1 MMRSQSLS
9 RTAEITA
16 GRSSI
21 SPRIIVT
28 LPLSTPTALSSRSLS
43 ATSKITGRSPRSS
56 NIPVAY
62 APTRPVPPVIKIP
75 FFAIRILL
83 SRYRYNKLIRRVNLI
98 FRRTWLDSGG
108 RYLDLLGAKMIAF
121 LRQRRGATGVTINLL
136 IMMFVLAGSLSFESK
151 GLAQEKMRLA
161 WAGFSPTNSPIWVI
175 EDRKLLQKMGVQPE
189 IIAIGNSPTV
199 LQALLAGEIDASSIS
214 VTTLTSSRLAG
225 ADTVMIVGVVP
236 TFVDHIVSVSNITTV
251 EQLKGKTGGVNRL
264 GTTSDLGLRL
274 ALTKLGIEPDKD
286 VKIIPTGGTA
296 ERFAALSKG
305 ITQFTIIPEPF
316 LTEAEKKF
324 GFRNLYNISDLKIP
338 FWWNGI
344 LSREGIV
351 KTKRPLLLKLARA
364 VVEAMHIIKTEKEYA
379 KSLFKKNL
387 GVAEPEGLERAYR
400 DYSNAFPE
408 VPYATPDGVKTM
420 LDDLARSNPK
430 AATADPKAFV
440 DPSFIKEL
448 DSSGFIK
455 QLYRR

>member
-1 MMRSQSLS
+1 MIGKLS
-9 RTAEITA
+9 IT
-16 GRSSI
+16 
-21 SPRIIVT
+21 
-28 LPLSTPTALSSRSLS
+28 
-43 ATSKITGRSPRSS
+43 
-56 NIPVAY
+56 
-62 APTRPVPPVIKIP
+62 
-75 FFAIRILL
+75 IL
-83 SRYRYNKLIRRVNLI
+83 
-98 FRRTWLDSGG
+98 
-108 RYLDLLGAKMIAF
+108 
-121 LRQRRGATGVTINLL
+121 
-136 IMMFVLAGSLSFESK
+136 VLAVTFSVDSRVF
-151 GLAQEKMRLA
+151 AQERLRLA

-189 IIAIGNSPTV
+189 IIAISASPTV
-199 LQALLAGEIDASSIS
+199 LQALLANEIEAASIS

-236 TFVDHIVSVSNITTV
+236 TFVDHIVSLSSITSV
-251 EQLKGKTGGVNRL
+251 EQLKGKTAGVNRL
-264 GTTSDLGLRL
+264 GSTSDLGLRL
-274 ALTKLGIEPDKD
+274 ALRKLGVEPDKD

-316 LTEAEKKF
+316 LTEGEKKF

-351 KTKRPLLLKLARA
+351 KAKRPLLLKLARA
-364 VVEAMHIIKTEKEYA
+364 MVEAMHIIKTDKEYA

-387 GVAEPEGLERAYR
+387 GVADPEGLERAYK

-408 VPYATPDGVKTM
+408 VPYPTPEGVKTM
-420 LDDLARSNPK
+420 LDDLARTNPK
-430 AATADPKAFV
+430 AAAADPKTFV
-440 DPSFIKEL
+440 DQSLIKEL

-455 QLYRR
+455 RLYRK